1 MMPEELLRIGEPYE
15 SARDHLADRFRL
27 LEGMLDRLE
36 AARVEDTAAVAT
48 LDAQL
53 AALEAAM
60 QSREGASEG
69 RTVALPLF
77 VLRRSLRLTPAAER
91 LLVAL
96 AGSELDPSLLR
107 RYVPLWA
114 EGRHG
119 DVAFYQELCGHELR
133 GHDGDEQRDGRVIG
147 EELRPEGVLAR
158 HGLIELLPD
167 RVWGE
172 PTPRL
177 FRRVR
182 LGTRVASFLA
192 GELAPAEHALPWP
205 ITVRRRGRRRDELVV
220 PPELL
225 TQIEHAL
232 DSAAA
237 NADGPR
243 GWRGVCLVGAHHL
256 GRKSLAQAVLGVP
269 LVILDCGRLGDDPA
283 EAVALLRVALCEAA
297 LQHGALYLDR
307 VDALL
312 GESKLSL
319 RQALAVHLV
328 GLRLPFF
335 LGLEGPGDE
344 LRDAFPELVSVSV
357 PMPDAFAQ
365 ARIWS
370 LLLPDHVQL
379 APGQGIEWLVAH
391 YALPAGSIQRC
402 VDDMVHAVALSGT
415 SDRPGQLSQDQM
427 VASVRR
433 QLGSRFGDLAELV
446 VNTLTWDDLVLQPDA
461 LQRVLEIVTYFRHR
475 DKILGEWGFQAKL
488 PYGRSLSVLLSGEP
502 GTGKTMVAGL
512 LAKEMGLELFRVN
525 ISKVVDKYI
534 GETEKNLGKIFDEA
548 RRGQVALLFDE
559 ADSLFSKRTEV
570 RSSNDRY
577 SNLAINFLLQSVES
591 HDGVILLTTNHD
603 KAMDPAFKR
612 RIRFRVQFPFPDLEE
627 RAALWKSMVPSQ
639 APVEP
644 DIRWEQL
651 AREFDLAGGSIK
663 NAVVRAAV
671 HAVEKRVPL
680 SEELLRHTGRLEAEE
695 MGRLVRGTQASE

>member
-1 MMPEELLRIGEPYE
+1 MPSVSPESPSLSDDAPHVGEPYE
-15 SARDHLADRFRL
+15 SARAHLADRFRL
-27 LEGMLDRLE
+27 LGLLLDRLE
-36 AARVEDTAAVAT
+36 AARAEDAATTST

-53 AALEAAM
+53 ASLEADI
-60 QSREGASEG
+60 QTREAASEG
-69 RTVALPLF
+69 RPIALPLF
-77 VLRRSLRLTPAAER
+77 VLRRSLRLSPAAER

-96 AGSELDPSLLR
+96 AGSELDPALLR

-119 DVAFYQELCGHELR
+119 DVAFYDELCG
-133 GHDGDEQRDGRVIG
+133 RDGAGPRITD
-147 EELRPEGVLAR
+147 ELQPESVLAR

-182 LGTRVASFLA
+182 LGPRVASFLA

-225 TQIEHAL
+225 AQLERAL
-232 DSAAA
+232 DTASAT
-237 NADGPR
+237 ADGPR
-243 GWRGVCLVGAHHL
+243 GWRGVCLVGAHHT

-269 LVILDCGRLGDDPA
+269 LVLLDCGRLGTDPA
-283 EAVALLRVALCEAA
+283 EAVSLLRVALCEAA

-312 GESKLSL
+312 GEARLSV

-328 GLRLPFF
+328 GVRLPIF

-344 LRDAFPELVSVSV
+344 LRDALPDLVSVPV
-357 PMPDAFAQ
+357 PMPDTFAQ

-370 LLLPDHVQL
+370 QLLPDDVQL

-391 YALPAGSIQRC
+391 YSLPAGSIQRC
-402 VDDMVHAVALSGT
+402 IDDMAHAVELSASPHLT
-415 SDRPGQLSQDQM
+415 PDQM

-461 LQRVLEIVTYFRHR
+461 LQRVLEVVTYFRHR
-475 DKILGEWGFQAKL
+475 DRILGEWGFQAKL

-570 RSSNDRY
+570 RNSNDRY

-612 RIRFRVQFPFPDLEE
+612 RIRFRIQFPFPDLEE
-627 RAALWKSMVPSQ
+627 RAALWRSMVPAA

-644 DIRWEQL
+644 NIRWEEL

-671 HAVEKRVPL
+671 HAVERRVPL
-680 SEELLRHTGRLEAEE
+680 SEALLRHTGRLEAEE
-695 MGRLVRGTQASE
+695 MGRLVRGGQAAE